1 MVDIGKAN
9 FQILSPQQANPIARG
24 LSDSLADIL
33 KMQQSQVNK
42 ARMPYVGAQAA
53 ANLQRT
59 QLQNQWYAPEK
70 QARIAQ
76 TNANTSM
83 RNILN
88 QYLPQQQQLSLL
100 AQSLASKLAQANLPY
115 AQQLDQARINLMG
128 AQANRLNNPMLGGGR
143 SGAGVNMQI
152 LNGLKG
158 QLSFENPDWDSAKID
173 QYASA
178 YLNGSSALPDGTPLP
193 APSGSVKYILDSAE
207 MKRQPAAATNQQRYA
222 STLEQAFDNANKI
235 APSAFKFSGAA
246 GQAKLKLAE
255 AQAATGGYD
264 PDYQNYLMFTHQ
276 TVPLLAS
283 EIMKTGGVNQSDMQ
297 KLTAMKQV
305 NPISG
310 VSNPDVAMQQFKYL
324 QSLYSDID
332 KTISQTPSEIKAS
345 LNSGGNKTTPEI
357 AAPSSMSPKDQKI
370 EDLLK
375 QHPNLTRDQI
385 TTIIGG

>member
-9 FQILSPQQANPIARG
+9 FQILSPQQANPMMRG

-33 KMQQSQVNK
+33 KMQQSQINR
-42 ARMPYVGAQAA
+42 ARMPYVGPQAA
-53 ANLQRT
+53 ANLQRS

-70 QARIAQ
+70 QSRIAQ
-76 TNANTSM
+76 TNANTAM

-88 QYLPQQQQLSLL
+88 QYLPQQQQLSML
-100 AQSLASKLAQANLPY
+100 AQSLASQLAQANLPY
-115 AQQLDQARINLMG
+115 AQQLDKARINLMG

-158 QLSFENPDWDSAKID
+158 QISFEHPDWDSAKVD
-173 QYASA
+173 QYASS
-178 YLNGSSALPDGTPLP
+178 YLNGESTLPDGTPLP
-193 APSGSVKYILDSAE
+193 SPSGSVKYILDSAE

-264 PDYQNYLMFTHQ
+264 PDYQNYLTFTHQ

-310 VSNPDVAMQQFKYL
+310 VTNPEVAMQQFKYL
-324 QSLYSDID
+324 QSLYNDID
-332 KTISQTPSEIKAS
+332 KTISQTPSEIKAG
-345 LNSGGNKTTPEI
+345 LKKGGGNTSAQT
-357 AAPSSMSPKDQKI
+357 SMSSSPAPKSSKI
-370 EDLLK
+370 DDLMK
-375 QHPNLTRDQI
+375 QHPNLTREQI
-385 TTIIGG
+385 ISIVGD